1 MNIKLYTIIICCV
14 ILIIILVI
22 LLIIKWSCKCDSYV
36 NFVDENNKIIDINSI
51 EKIEQDDAEKY
62 IQSDCIVLELGG
74 RYGTVSAI
82 INRKI
87 NNPFNHVVVEPDKI
101 VWSALEKNKMATN
114 SRFHIIKGFISN
126 KKLTLEGNGYGATQK
141 EDDTSTIPSYTL
153 NEIETQFNLKFNTLV
168 ADCEGCLESFLD
180 ENPSLYRDLKLI
192 LMEED
197 QVAKCNYKK
206 IKQNLLKHSFKE
218 VASSFKGIYR
228 SVWIKT

>member
-1 MNIKLYTIIICCV
+1 MNIKLYTIIICV
-14 ILIIILVI
+14 IFIIILVI

-51 EKIEQDDAEKY
+51 EKDEQDDAEKY
-62 IQSDCIVLELGG
+62 ILSDCVVLELGA

-141 EDDTSTIPSYTL
+141 EDDASTIPSYTL
-153 NEIETQFNLKFNTLV
+153 TEIESQFNLKFNTLV

-197 QVAKCNYKK
+197 QVVKCNYKK
-206 IKQNLLKHSFKE
+206 INIF
-218 VASSFKGIYR
+218 
-228 SVWIKT
+228 